1 VTSPCPKC
9 GYVRQTSDHSTMTGI
24 CPQCGIAVD
33 KWLSRQEG
41 NNQLHATRH
50 KPVVK
55 AARLSLVQKLQ
66 QQFLAL
72 PQDINTTDIYS
83 RAALLAIFALWGASF
98 ILGGIDWQSI
108 GGSFLHNAILPFH
121 EFGHVLFSPFGRFM
135 AILGGSLFQVL
146 MPLGLMLAFSI
157 QRCDNFAAAIMLWW
171 CGQSFIDLSPY
182 IADAPY
188 RAIPLIRGMGE
199 AAHDWGNLLTMTD
212 SLGSAQ
218 GIAQTAFL
226 IGSILMTSAIVWGG
240 YLLWQ
245 QYKQLDLHK

>member
-1 VTSPCPKC
+1 
-9 GYVRQTSDHSTMTGI
+9 M
-24 CPQCGIAVD
+24 
-33 KWLSRQEG
+33 
-41 NNQLHATRH
+41 
-50 KPVVK
+50 
-55 AARLSLVQKLQ
+55 VQKLQ

-72 PQDINTTDIYS
+72 PQDINTIDIYS

-98 ILGGIDWQSI
+98 IIGGIDWQSI
-108 GGSFLHNAILPFH
+108 GGSFLHHAILPFH

-146 MPLGLMLAFSI
+146 MPLGLMLAFSM
-157 QRCDNFAAAIMLWW
+157 QRHDNFAAAIMLWW

-182 IADAPY
+182 IADAPH
-188 RAIPLIRGMGE
+188 RAIPLIRGVGE

-212 SLGSAQ
+212 NLGSAQ
-218 GIAQTAFL
+218 GIAQTTFF

-245 QYKQLDLHK
+245 QYKQLNLNN